1 MQNSRLTKEFDLR
14 HRVTGAIIII
24 ATLVVVI
31 PLLLSG
37 TGVEATI
44 EAGRPGAHGKET
56 FQSRIEPLNRLP
68 DAINQATGQTPEA
81 AAGADVNSTI
91 VMTRKSGTQ
100 TAAELTAGSAAP
112 GARQWEVR
120 VGTFQDQAN
129 VDKMLAKLKDNGLT
143 ARRRTIQTDS
153 GEAIRI
159 WLGPYPQKAQAEKVS
174 ARLQSLTDSKGYVTR
189 HAS

>member
-14 HRVTGAIIII
+14 HRVTGAVIII

-44 EAGRPGAHGKET
+44 EAERPGAHGKET

-68 DAINQATGQTPEA
+68 DAINQAGGQTP

-91 VMTRKSGTQ
+91 VMTRKPGAQ
-100 TAAELTAGSAAP
+100 TAAELTAGSASP